1 MGSDATTA
9 GSTRGSRL
17 FVAVVPPDDVL
28 EAVAALPR
36 PQEPGVRWTRPDTW
50 HVTLRFLGD
59 RVDEA
64 TASRALAGLRAA
76 PAVAEVGP
84 QVSRLGRNVVCL
96 PVRGLDALAAAVADA
111 TVDVGDPPDPRPFAG
126 HLTLARLRHR
136 AACGLAGAR
145 FDVRFDVRE
154 VELVRSVLGAGGPT
168 YETILVQRLAAGA

>member
-1 MGSDATTA
+1 MEGVA
-9 GSTRGSRL
+9 GSGGSRL
-17 FVAVVPPDDVL
+17 FVAVVPPDEVL

-36 PQEPGVRWTRPDTW
+36 PSEPGVRWTRPDTW

-64 TASRALAGLRAA
+64 AALAALASLHGA

-96 PVRGLDALAAAVADA
+96 PVHGLDALAAAVAAA
-111 TVDVGDPPDPRPFAG
+111 TARVGDPPDPRPFAG

-136 AACGLAGAR
+136 AACGLAGTRFAAH
-145 FDVRFDVRE
+145 FDVGE

-168 YETILVQRLAAGA
+168 YETLLVQPLAAGT

>member
-1 MGSDATTA
+1 MRGAA
-9 GSTRGSRL
+9 GGAPGSRL

-36 PQEPGVRWTRPDTW
+36 PVEPGVRWTRPDTW

-59 RVDEA
+59 RVDEGA
-64 TASRALAGLRAA
+64 AVAALASLRAA

-96 PVRGLDALAAAVADA
+96 PVRGLEALAAAVAEA
-111 TVDVGDPPDPRPFAG
+111 TAGVGDPPDPRPFAG
-126 HLTLARLRHR
+126 HLTLARLRDR

-145 FDVRFDVRE
+145 LVARFDVRE
-154 VELVRSVLGAGGPT
+154 VELVRSVLGAGGPS
-168 YETILVQRLAAGA
+168 YETLLVQPLVVGA